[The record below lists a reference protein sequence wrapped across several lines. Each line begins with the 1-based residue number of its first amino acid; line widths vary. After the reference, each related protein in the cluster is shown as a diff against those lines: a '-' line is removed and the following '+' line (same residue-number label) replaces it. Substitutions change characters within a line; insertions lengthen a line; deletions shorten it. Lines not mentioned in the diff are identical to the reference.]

1 MQSKLDGSNECDC
14 ISAMK
19 KSISVALLAAL
30 LVTVGCVKTVSERS
44 TFGFPVKDKVEGRY
58 ERPLD
63 EVFKAAKD
71 VLIANGVLSNESIL
85 HGETNTVK
93 TAEGKI
99 NLRTVFVRVEGVEPK
114 VTSVSVQ
121 TRTQGGGSD
130 IDLAHELEKQIALK
144 LVR

>member
-1 MQSKLDGSNECDC
+1 
-14 ISAMK
+14 MK
-19 KSISVALLAAL
+19 TSLSVLLLGAI
-30 LVTVGCVKTVSERS
+30 LVAVGCVRTVSERS
-44 TFGFPVKDKVEGRY
+44 TFGVPGIKDRVEGRY

-71 VLIANGVLSNESIL
+71 VIIANGVLNNESIL

-99 NLRTVFVRVEGVEPK
+99 NLRTVWVRVEGVEPK
-114 VTSVSVQ
+114 VTAVSVQ

-130 IDLAHELEKQIALK
+130 IDLAHEIEKQIALK

>member
-1 MQSKLDGSNECDC
+1 
-14 ISAMK
+14 MK
-19 KSISVALLAAL
+19 TSLSVLLLGAILVAA
-30 LVTVGCVKTVSERS
+30 GCVRTVSERS
-44 TFGFPVKDKVEGRY
+44 TFGVPGIKDRVEGRY

-71 VLIANGVLSNESIL
+71 VIIANGVLNNESIL

-99 NLRTVFVRVEGVEPK
+99 NLRTVWVRVEGVEPK
-114 VTSVSVQ
+114 VTAVSVQ

-130 IDLAHELEKQIALK
+130 IDLAHEIEKQIALK

>member
-1 MQSKLDGSNECDC
+1 
-14 ISAMK
+14 MK
-19 KSISVALLAAL
+19 ITILVAVLGLLIGTA
-30 LVTVGCVKTVSERS
+30 GCVKTVTGR
-44 TFGFPVKDKVEGRY
+44 TTGGMPLIKDRVEGRY

-63 EVFKAAKD
+63 EVFKAAKE
-71 VLIANGVLSNESIL
+71 VMVANGILSNESIL

-99 NLRTVFVRVEGVEPK
+99 NMRTVWVRVEGVEPK
-114 VTSVSVQ
+114 VTAVSVQ

-130 IDLAHELEKQIALK
+130 IDLAHEIEKQIALK